1 MAAKNVDWIAIE
13 GAYRAGVDSLRT
25 IAGAHGLSEAA
36 IRKAAKKNGWSRDPT
51 GTKRAIVNAHMASSS
66 QGAQG
71 GTQEGAQ
78 CAQEQIAAAANE
90 DIRDMERG
98 LRVHRA
104 CLERLETAVKRAA
117 DPKVIKTI
125 TEAAALAITGI
136 RKIRGL
142 DTPTPADAADI
153 DAAIEA
159 ELAQLERRRQ
169 TGAAPDA
176 EGEESA

>member
-1 MAAKNVDWIAIE
+1 MAGKNVDWIAIE

-51 GTKRAIVNAHMASSS
+51 GTKRAIVNAHMAGSS

-78 CAQEQIAAAANE
+78 CAQEQIAAAAND
-90 DIRDMERG
+90 DIADMERG
-98 LRVHRA
+98 LKVHRL
-104 CLERLETAVKRAA
+104 CLKALEKAA
-117 DPKVIKTI
+117 EGATEPKGIKVI
-125 TEAAALAITGI
+125 TEAASLAITGI

-142 DTPTPADAADI
+142 DTPTPADAGDI

-169 TGAAPDA
+169 AGTAPDA
-176 EGEESA
+176 EGAEPA